1 MDLLLRRRM
10 MMTPMAKEY
19 IVFADPEVE
28 RICIAKWSS
37 DGIGL
42 TKQDAARVT
51 TLGNAFQKNATIV
64 SFDELEFFV
73 NLASIAN
80 TAFENCYALTSIV
93 LPNSVASIGN
103 LAFNNCSLLD
113 EIVLPSSITSIGNLA
128 FNGCTSLV
136 IEDINLP
143 NLTYIATNA
152 FKGTRVKKVSNLGS
166 ITSLPNQSIFE
177 NCYDLTDV
185 VLPNTLT
192 TIGTATFNRDSA
204 LESVTFP
211 NGLTTVGNNGFWGC
225 SSLTEV
231 DLPSTITSIGIIAF
245 ANCSGM
251 TDMYIRATTPPTIGS
266 NAFQNC
272 HPTFHVPSGSIAAY
286 EAVLPSGSTI
296 IGI

>member
-1 MDLLLRRRM
+1 M
-10 MMTPMAKEY
+10 MAASSGPSY
-19 IVFADPEVE
+19 IAFADPEVE
-28 RICIAKWSS
+28 RICVSKWSS
-37 DGIGL
+37 DGIGI
-42 TKQDAARVT
+42 TMRDAAMVT
-51 TLGNAFQKNATIV
+51 NLGTAFQKNATIV
-64 SFDELEFFV
+64 SFDELVYFV

-80 TAFENCYALTSIV
+80 SAFENCYALTSIV
-93 LPNSVASIGN
+93 LPNSVTSIGN

-192 TIGTATFNRDSA
+192 TIGTASFNNDRS
-204 LESVTFP
+204 LESMTFP
-211 NGLTTVGNNGFWGC
+211 SGLTSIANLTFYGC
-225 SSLTEV
+225 SALTEV
-231 DLPSTITSIGIIAF
+231 DLPSTITSINALAF

-251 TDMYIRATTPPTIGS
+251 TDMYIRATTPPTLGS

-272 HPTFHVPSGSIAAY
+272 HPTFHVPSASIAAY

-296 IGI
+296 VGI